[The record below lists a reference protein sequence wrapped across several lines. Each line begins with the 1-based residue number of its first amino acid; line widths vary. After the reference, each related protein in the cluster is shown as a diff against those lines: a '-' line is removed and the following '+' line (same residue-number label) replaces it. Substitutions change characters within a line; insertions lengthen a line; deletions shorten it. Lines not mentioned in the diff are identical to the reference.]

1 MMTAM
6 EVMTVLAVLG
16 AVGNVV
22 LGAVL
27 CIISLKR
34 RGDMDAAPE
43 VRERVTEGRTRIIS
57 PYLDKDGDKK

>member
-1 MMTAM
+1 MIAT
-6 EVMTVLAVLG
+6 EVITVLAVLG

-27 CIISLKR
+27 CIISLER
-34 RGDMDAAPE
+34 RGDMNAAPE
-43 VRERVTEGRTRIIS
+43 ARERVAVGRTRIIS

>member
-1 MMTAM
+1 MIAM
-6 EVMTVLAVLG
+6 EVITVLAVLG

-22 LGAVL
+22 LGVGL
-27 CIISLKR
+27 CINSLRR
-34 RGDMDAAPE
+34 RGDMGAAPE

>member
-1 MMTAM
+1 MIAM

-22 LGAVL
+22 LGVGL
-27 CIISLKR
+27 CINSLR
-34 RGDMDAAPE
+34 RRDEMRSPE

>member
-1 MMTAM
+1 MIAM
-6 EVMTVLAVLG
+6 EVITVLAVLG

-34 RGDMDAAPE
+34 RGDMGAAPE
-43 VRERVTEGRTRIIS
+43 VRERVTGGRTRIIS